1 MSRSS
6 SSLNLAMPA
15 RSSSVAIQYEISYS
29 FPSSKGPTFRP
40 ASWISGQ
47 LRLHSILIGVL
58 SKVKSTSLMDDCGFV
73 VKVGGLLLLS
83 KKGVTLENSGS
94 ADLRL
99 QRKPRWNLEDYV
111 VYLRSTKR
119 A

>member
-15 RSSSVAIQYEISYS
+15 RSSSAAIQYWMSYS
-29 FPSSKGPTFRP
+29 FPSSNGPTFKP

-58 SKVKSTSLMDDCGFV
+58 SKVKSTSLMDDCCCA
-73 VKVGGLLLLS
+73 VKMGGLLLLS
-83 KKGVTLENSGS
+83 KKGVAVENSGS

-99 QRKPRWNLEDYV
+99 QRKPRWSFENYV
-111 VYLRSTKR
+111 GT
-119 A
+119 